1 MFAVFQVV
9 KKLMSAWQH
18 IKLGCIFAVMA
29 ILVPLSEADN
39 LAQSM
44 QLDVCRHLLY
54 FLDKKKIFSA
64 AKQKNP
70 CLVKKK
76 KTHVKILVN
85 IINFY
90 YFFK

>member
-44 QLDVCRHLLY
+44 QLDVCRHLLLY

-76 KTHVKILVN
+76 KTRQDTCKHNKFLL
-85 IINFY
+85 
-90 YFFK
+90 FF

>member
-44 QLDVCRHLLY
+44 QLDVCRHLLLY

-64 AKQKNP
+64 AEQKNP

-76 KTHVKILVN
+76 RHVKILVN

-90 YFFK
+90 FFFK